1 MNKFTGKELLE
12 LINLLRIDVFMFV
25 YIFGYMLPNV
35 TLNQL
40 VQDKVC
46 LNELKYDRNFCLNLQ
61 AAEPQ
66 FEIQKNRVLEYATT
80 LKNYQTLIATTPGVV
95 LSLFI
100 GYWIDSYPSHL
111 KYLLSAPAVGAII
124 QALLVIYDCIYF
136 ERRKFNNL
144 SIPIIY

>member
-1 MNKFTGKELLE
+1 MNKFTLKEIFE

-25 YIFGYMLPNV
+25 YIFGFMLPNV

-40 VQDKVC
+40 VQDKIC
-46 LNELKYDRNFCLNLQ
+46 LNEFKYDPKFCLDLG

-66 FEIQKNRVLEYATT
+66 FEVQKNKVLEYATT
-80 LKNYQTLIATTPGVV
+80 MKNYQTLIATTPGVV

-111 KYLLSAPAVGAII
+111 KYLLSAPAFGAII
-124 QALLVIYDCIYF
+124 QAFMVIYDALNF
-136 ERRKFNNL
+136 ERRKF
-144 SIPIIY
+144 I